1 MVWPTQ
7 LNTLDTDSLNCYSMG
22 NMTDEPTEPSVKAP
36 DDFATYVDSLV
47 ASDPTVNRESR
58 LLLKDALN
66 AGVFRG
72 LSQVASD
79 PGSEITWGDL
89 DPQSFGE
96 LAGNTDLIAHSRIET
111 ITKRIADITV
121 QAVATG
127 LLES

>member
-1 MVWPTQ
+1 
-7 LNTLDTDSLNCYSMG
+7 
-22 NMTDEPTEPSVKAP
+22 MTDKPTEPTVKAP

-47 ASDPTVNRESR
+47 AADPTVKRVSQ

-96 LAGNTDLIAHSRIET
+96 LAGNADLVAHSRIET